1 MLRHENSDLKKQIEY
16 CEYEKEKI
24 TEENSHKFNLLNV
37 SYIDKIRKLD
47 ANIDNLE
54 NTLR

>member
-1 MLRHENSDLKKQIEY
+1 MLRHENSDLKNQIES

-24 TEENSHKFNLLNV
+24 TDENSHKFNLLNV

-47 ANIDNLE
+47 ANIDNLD

>member
-1 MLRHENSDLKKQIEY
+1 MLRHESSELKKQIES

-24 TEENSHKFNLLNV
+24 IEEKEHKFNLLNT

-47 ANIDNLE
+47 VNIDGLE

>member
-1 MLRHENSDLKKQIEY
+1 MLRHENSDLKNQIES

-24 TEENSHKFNLLNV
+24 TEENSHRFNLLNV

-47 ANIDNLE
+47 ANIDNLD

>member
-1 MLRHENSDLKKQIEY
+1 MLRHENSDLKKQIES

-24 TEENSHKFNLLNV
+24 SEENSHKFNLLNV
-37 SYIDKIRKLD
+37 SYIEKIRKLD